1 MNTYRLFVVPTIVL
15 GVLAFWFIRDSQSL
29 RQRESDRYEVPTD
42 PSHRVLLEFM
52 RKMDGSAEAAEGLSK
67 TLGNTDNSLA
77 ICKAVLTASEGIPRY
92 RAELTT
98 SEQREA
104 NFYRVK
110 YSIDTIMRGHED
122 AIPVDIDQLLQD
134 VREFVGSAESQGT
147 REMTIAQLMLYVLEG
162 KGRYDEE
169 LDYINWLREH
179 VDEAEDQPQIA
190 WFMERISRVAV
201 RLKLTGNPM
210 ELKSNT
216 LAGEPFDL
224 QSLKGKV
231 VLVEVWSTSC
241 KPCIKDFPALKRI
254 YGEYQSK
261 GFEIVAICL
270 HAQPERIR
278 RFVEEQELP
287 WMQLCDDPTASDEA
301 NSKFIHQFGIEA
313 VPSTFLVDQNGV
325 VVAQGVRPFHDK
337 PEQNLEKWLVK
348 LLP

>member
-1 MNTYRLFVVPTIVL
+1 MNAYRMFVVPTIVL
-15 GVLAFWFIRDSQSL
+15 GVLAYWFIRDSQSL
-29 RQRESDRYEVPTD
+29 RQRESDRYGVPTD

-67 TLGNTDNSLA
+67 TLGDTDNSLA
-77 ICKAVLTASEGIPRY
+77 ICKAVLTASERIPRY

-110 YSIDTIMRGHED
+110 YSIDTIMRGHDD

-134 VREFVGSAESQGT
+134 VREFVGSAESLGT
-147 REMTIAQLMLYVLEG
+147 REMTVAQLMLYVLEG
-162 KGRYDEE
+162 KGRYDDE
-169 LDYINWLREH
+169 LDYINWLLERI
-179 VDEAEDQPQIA
+179 VVSDAEPQIA
-190 WFMERISRVAV
+190 WFMERIKRVAV
-201 RLKLTGNPM
+201 RLKLTNSPL
-210 ELKSNT
+210 ELTST
-216 LAGEPFDL
+216 TIAGEPFDL

-254 YGEYQSK
+254 YGEYQAK

-278 RFVEEQELP
+278 RFVAEQELP
-287 WMQLCDDPTASDEA
+287 WIQLCDDPTASDEA

-313 VPSTFLVDQNGV
+313 VPTTFLLDQNGV
-325 VVAQGVRPFHDK
+325 VIAQGVRPFHES
-337 PEQNLEKWLVK
+337 PEQNIEKWLAK
-348 LLP
+348 LMP